1 MTIPTP
7 RAALTQLL
15 ARLDET
21 TDTDGPVPA
30 WIDSYC
36 TAVQAL
42 KAEPEGEGPSTD
54 DIRQLCVDNEL
65 LMFVDSSDSDAVVTA
80 ILEIAHAVLARW
92 GTAVTPPSPNKE
104 PGEAFNSA
112 SIDELRERTRR
123 KYDRFGLPVPKHFT
137 MNEERRDA

>member
-1 MTIPTP
+1 MTTPTI
-7 RAALTQLL
+7 RAAL
-15 ARLDET
+15 
-21 TDTDGPVPA
+21 DTFQQAANRG
-30 WIDSYC
+30 
-36 TAVQAL
+36 TAVHLSPELVQELRYAL
-42 KAEPEGEGPSTD
+42 KAEPEGEGPSAD

-65 LMFVDSSDSDAVVTA
+65 LMFVDSSDSDTVVTA

-92 GTAVTPPSPNKE
+92 GTAVTPPLPNKE

-123 KYDRFGLPVPKHFT
+123 KYDRSGLPVPKHFT